1 MSFSFIYGLILLAG
15 FILALLFTP
24 LSRAIALSTGFIDYP
39 KEDRVH
45 RRPTPFLGGVAVAFA
60 AALASG
66 IILSLVP
73 LPGAWTAAVL
83 PRWAVATLL
92 FSSALALTLGLVD
105 DRLELNPL
113 QKLSGQI
120 LISVIFLWPS
130 LSLGFPNLLLWP
142 VALLWLVGL
151 QNAFNLLDNMDGVL
165 SGIATLIGLF
175 LGGAALLLGRPDL
188 AAIAFAG
195 GGACLGFLCFNFP
208 PASIFLGDAG
218 AFFIGFLMAGVGW
231 DLVGDQCLSF
241 TSATA
246 GVLLVLSY
254 PIFDVTFVTVTRS
267 LERRPIHVGGID
279 HTTHRLHAILGRNR
293 RALWTVYSL
302 VGLSGLAGLVAVRT
316 DPIVAWSL
324 VVLAACLYT
333 GLGVMLARVP
343 VRSARF
349 LSTFLGSDE
358 ASAKREVA

>member
-1 MSFSFIYGLILLAG
+1 VSFSFIYGLILLVG
-15 FILALLFTP
+15 FVLALVFTP

-60 AALASG
+60 AALATG
-66 IILSLVP
+66 IIVSLVP
-73 LPGAWTAAVL
+73 LPRAWAVAVL
-83 PRWAVATLL
+83 PRWAVASVL

-113 QKLSGQI
+113 QKLCGQI
-120 LISVIFLWPS
+120 LISVIFLIQG
-130 LSLGFPNLLLWP
+130 LSFGLPDLFLWP
-142 VALLWLVGL
+142 VGLLWLVGL

-175 LGGAALLLGRPDL
+175 LGGVALLLGRPDL
-188 AAIAFAG
+188 AALAFAG

-279 HTTHRLHAILGRNR
+279 HTTHRLHVILGRNR

-302 VGLSGLAGLVAVRT
+302 VGLSGLAGLIAVRT
-316 DPIVAWSL
+316 DPMVAWSL

-333 GLGVMLARVP
+333 ALGVVLARVP
-343 VRSARF
+343 ARSKRF
-349 LSTFLGSDE
+349 LSTFLGSE
-358 ASAKREVA
+358 ETPAKREVA